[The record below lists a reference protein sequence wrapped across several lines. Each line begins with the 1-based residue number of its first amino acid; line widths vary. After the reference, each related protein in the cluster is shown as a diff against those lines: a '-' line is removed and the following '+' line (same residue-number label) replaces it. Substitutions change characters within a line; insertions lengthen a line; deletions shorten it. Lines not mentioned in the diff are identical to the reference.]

1 MSKYL
6 IERLNEAEV
15 RAESIID
22 EAKKYRKALLAKAR
36 DAAEEELEA
45 FSKEQDAQLKAAS
58 AGQSDDDATKALEA
72 QTASQLAAVDGDFQ
86 RNSAKTVEFVVS
98 KVLDVPLALSSTQTQ
113 ALIAEASKPAAPAKQ
128 AAPKPAAPKPA
139 PVAAAPAPAPTP
151 APVAAAP
158 PPVVQAAPAP
168 TPTPAA
174 APAPA
179 PAQSEEEADEAEA
192 EAPAAAAQPELGKA
206 ESKKKSRNRKQGGA
220 GGGQ

>member
-1 MSKYL
+1 MSKL
-6 IERLNEAEV
+6 IERLNEAEIK
-15 RAESIID
+15 AEAIID

-36 DAAEEELEA
+36 DAAEEDLKA
-45 FSKEQDAQLKAAS
+45 FSEEQDRQLKVACS
-58 AGQSDDDATKALEA
+58 GQNDDDTAKALEA
-72 QTASQLAAVDGDFQ
+72 ETASQLAAVDGDFK

-98 KVLDVPLALSSTQTQ
+98 KVLDVPLALSSTQKQ
-113 ALIAEASKPAAPAKQ
+113 ALVAEASKPAAPAKQ
-128 AAPKPAAPKPA
+128 PAPKPAAPKPA
-139 PVAAAPAPAPTP
+139 PVAAAPAPTPAPVP

-179 PAQSEEEADEAEA
+179 PTQDEEADEAEA
-192 EAPAAAAQPELGKA
+192 ERTASAASAEGGKA
-206 ESKKKSRNRKQGGA
+206 ESKKKGRNRKQGGG